1 MKEDGFDRRSFLKGA
16 VVGGA
21 AAVAS
26 SLPKPSEAQPKADAP
41 PPPPAAY
48 AFLNPEEAAF
58 VEAVVDHMIPA
69 DEHSPKG
76 SDLGLAVFIDRSLAS
91 GWGKRER
98 LHLQAPRQAG
108 AAGHGPRVTSG
119 RPPPPS
125 FAGGESP
132 PRTPPA
138 SRPTESVST
147 SSAPPSAR
155 RS

>member
-91 GWGKRER
+91 GWGKGER
-98 LHLQAPRQAG
+98 LYLQGPWKGGAPNQARGPDMSIIKNIGFIGIGNMG
-108 AAGHGPRVTSG
+108 APMAANLVRAGYDVT
-119 RPPPPS
+119 
-125 FAGGESP
+125 
-132 PRTPPA
+132 
-138 SRPTESVST
+138 VY
-147 SSAPPSAR
+147 
-155 RS
+155 

>member
-91 GWGKRER
+91 GWGKGER
-98 LHLQAPRQAG
+98 LSEER
-108 AAGHGPRVTSG
+108 RVG
-119 RPPPPS
+119 KECR
-125 FAGGESP
+125 
-132 PRTPPA
+132 
-138 SRPTESVST
+138 SRW
-147 SSAPPSAR
+147 
-155 RS
+155 

>member
-21 AAVAS
+21 AAVARY
-26 SLPKPSEAQPKADAP
+26 LPTPPEAQPTPAPP
-41 PPPPAAY
+41 PPPPAAD

-91 GWGKRER
+91 GWE
-98 LHLQAPRQAG
+98 
-108 AAGHGPRVTSG
+108 SG
-119 RPPPPS
+119 R
-125 FAGGESP
+125 
-132 PRTPPA
+132 A
-138 SRPTESVST
+138 SC
-147 SSAPPSAR
+147 
-155 RS
+155 